1 MAIPPSSSMAAAG
14 LRFNGTG
21 TCVDGSESDFDV
33 GGGYWY
39 STKVNLPSGGTNDNL
54 CRASNAGAYRSKG

>member
-1 MAIPPSSSMAAAG
+1 MVIPPSSSMVTVG
-14 LRFNGTG
+14 LRVSGTIA
-21 TCVDGSESDFDV
+21 CVDGSESDLDV